1 MVTIAYE
8 QHQLSNGLD
17 VILHEDHTIPLVAV
31 NVWYHVGSKNE
42 EVGRTGFAHLF
53 EHVMFEGTKHHNNSH
68 FEPLQKAGANLN
80 GSTTTDRTNYW
91 EDVPSN
97 YLELALWLE
106 ADRMGFL
113 LDGLDQR
120 KFDVQRDVVKNERRQ
135 SYENRPYG
143 MAHWHLQSALFPLPH
158 PYHWMTIGSQEDLD
172 AASLDDVKDFFRRFY
187 GPSNASLAIAGDFHP
202 AQALELAQRYFGD
215 LPPGENV
222 PRIGRQDSALAGRID
237 IEMRDKVTLPRLYL
251 AWPAPPEGHPDDAP
265 LELYQAVMSD
275 GLSSRLHRS
284 LVYEKQIAQ
293 HAFIRYVPSEIAGQL
308 LVQVTAAEGHS
319 LDEIEAAVESELA
332 NIHRHPPTDEEIAR
346 SKNRIEAAH
355 YRQLARIGG
364 FGGRADQLNH
374 FNVLESDAGLIN
386 TSLDRCLAVQRD
398 DILRVAQTY
407 IANNRVRLRVMPE
420 TPLSPAAAAV
430 DRTIM
435 PPPAA
440 EPAFTPPLPSRDRLP
455 NGMGLTVVEQ
465 PGMPIVAFGLLL
477 GAGASDDPAHLPGLA
492 GLVGEMLSEGA
503 AGKSSQQIA
512 NDFEFIG
519 ARLSVDSRREYTLVS
534 TETLSKHWPRG
545 LEMLGEIV
553 MSPDFPQHELER
565 VRREHLTELRR
576 GKDEPN
582 IIAEQLMSAL
592 VYPHGS
598 GYAHPIAGT
607 EKSAQAITRD
617 DLVAQFRR
625 NYRPENARL
634 LVVGDTTREQVI
646 RQANAIF
653 APWTNNLDTAPTTPS
668 NPLPTPAP
676 NQVTPTPTNISPTTT
691 QITPPQT
698 NISPPPKG
706 EGLGGGE
713 PPATIYL
720 VDRPNAPQSVIR
732 AVQPLI
738 PRTHPDYFPLL
749 LANYAFGGQFS
760 ARLNQNLRQDKGYS
774 YGYQSFIQ
782 WYRRPSMLVA
792 GGSVQSNATKES
804 VYETIKE
811 FNQVHS
817 QRPITPEELAN
828 AKDGLLR
835 AYPASFER
843 PLSVLSQLVTLEQFD
858 LPADYFR
865 SVRPSL
871 EAVTLDDLHRAAQ
884 THIRPESLQILV
896 VGDRATIEPP
906 LSELSV
912 PIVNLTADGEPT
924 T

>member
-319 LDEIEAAVESELA
+319 LDEIEAAVETELA

-386 TSLDRCLAVQRD
+386 TRLDRCLAVQRD

-407 IANNRVRLRVMPE
+407 IANNRVRLRVLPE

-553 MSPDFPQHELER
+553 MSPDFPQHELDR

-592 VYPHGS
+592 VYPQAS

-607 EKSAQAITRD
+607 EASTQALTRD

-625 NYRPENARL
+625 HYRPDNARL
-634 LVVGDTTREQVI
+634 LVVGDATREQVI

-653 APWTNNLDTAPTTPS
+653 APWSASNDHHDTA
-668 NPLPTPAP
+668 NY
-676 NQVTPTPTNISPTTT
+676 
-691 QITPPQT
+691 

-782 WYRRPSMLVA
+782 WYRLPSMLVA

-906 LSELSV
+906 LSQLSL

>member
-319 LDEIEAAVESELA
+319 LDEIEAAVETELA

-374 FNVLESDAGLIN
+374 FNVLESDPGLIN

-398 DILRVAQTY
+398 DILRVAETY
-407 IANNRVRLRVMPE
+407 IANNRVRLRVLPE

-440 EPAFTPPLPSRDRLP
+440 EPSFTPPLPSRDRLP

-592 VYPHGS
+592 VYPQAS

-617 DLVAQFRR
+617 DLVAHFRR

-634 LVVGDTTREQVI
+634 LVVGDATREQVI

-653 APWTNNLDTAPTTPS
+653 APWSASNDNNDTANYS
-668 NPLPTPAP
+668 
-676 NQVTPTPTNISPTTT
+676 V
-691 QITPPQT
+691 
-698 NISPPPKG
+698 SPPPKG

-804 VYETIKE
+804 VHETLKE

-906 LSELSV
+906 LSQLSL
-912 PIVNLTADGEPT
+912 PIVNLTADGEPAT
-924 T
+924 

>member
-319 LDEIEAAVESELA
+319 LDEIEAAVETELA

-398 DILRVAQTY
+398 DILRVAETY
-407 IANNRVRLRVMPE
+407 IANNRVGLRVLPE

-440 EPAFTPPLPSRDRLP
+440 EPSFTPPLPSRDRLP

-553 MSPDFPQHELER
+553 MSPDFPQHELDR

-592 VYPHGS
+592 VYPQAS

-617 DLVAQFRR
+617 DLVAHFRR

-634 LVVGDTTREQVI
+634 LVVGDATREQVI

-653 APWTNNLDTAPTTPS
+653 APWPNNPDTNDTA
-668 NPLPTPAP
+668 NY
-676 NQVTPTPTNISPTTT
+676 
-691 QITPPQT
+691 

-713 PPATIYL
+713 SPATIYL

-782 WYRRPSMLVA
+782 WYRLPSMLVA

-906 LSELSV
+906 LSQLSL